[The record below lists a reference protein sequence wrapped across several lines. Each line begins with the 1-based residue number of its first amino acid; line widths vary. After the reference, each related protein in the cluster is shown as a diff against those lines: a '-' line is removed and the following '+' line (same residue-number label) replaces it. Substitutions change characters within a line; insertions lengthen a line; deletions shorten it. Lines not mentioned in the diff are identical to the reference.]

1 MNRPRPE
8 FHINIWCSCVKPR
21 WYVYQIYRTRP
32 HELLFGS
39 EARSHRQARKEA
51 QAAIHRL
58 EQGVPA

>member
-1 MNRPRPE
+1 MSWLNL
-8 FHINIWCSCVKPR
+8 SQ
-21 WYVYQIYRTRP
+21 VYADLQRMVVCQIYRTRP